1 MAVAPTVVQGKVIGN
16 ADPTYPPY
24 PAYPAYPAPSAS
36 CPPAAPYAFSGAAP
50 SQPAPTQHAHLEVL
64 QASCRDASLPP
75 EIRLSFI
82 KKVYGI
88 LGVMLLITFGIGTPF
103 IFATK
108 ATLSFFQANVWIVY
122 IVGAILIAQVIF
134 DLAMSCQLCC
144 FICAQY
150 TVQSVMLVFALT
162 FVLILALT
170 IYAVKTQADF
180 TGRGAYIMVLILGLL
195 MLLLVYSFFP
205 GSVVLGKIVA
215 GVGAMIFG
223 FVIVYDTQQI
233 FGSASASFGGGK
245 RDLEY
250 TLDIKAFAAWNFR
263 FLETA
268 FGAAFRHLLQEFQE
282 EMASPLSFIFQQEA
296 GTTSASFE
304 VPSFSLRIWACTSS
318 PSIMQWGCLF
328 GYLQEN
334 WHTGSR
340 SRNCEGSTRGGFGYR
355 GAAVGFGLA
364 LASRVLRRAK
374 AKAVKELPLP
384 PGKPGNAFLD
394 LIKYIKDP
402 DAYIAE
408 QVKLHGPIF
417 QTNYFG
423 RKTVIVGGAG
433 ERVY

>member
-1 MAVAPTVVQGKVIGN
+1 MEHTVVQGKVIGN

-144 FICAQY
+144 GGTGLLQSYFWMMKTSPWNYLYLLTFSVCFGVITGFICAQY

-250 TLDIKAFAAWNFR
+250 TLDMYAFAAWNLYLD
-263 FLETA
+263 FLQ
-268 FGAAFRHLLQEFQE
+268 FFLYLLQ
-282 EMASPLSFIFQQEA
+282 
-296 GTTSASFE
+296 
-304 VPSFSLRIWACTSS
+304 
-318 PSIMQWGCLF
+318 LF
-328 GYLQEN
+328 GE
-334 WHTGSR
+334 
-340 SRNCEGSTRGGFGYR
+340 
-355 GAAVGFGLA
+355 
-364 LASRVLRRAK
+364 RR
-374 AKAVKELPLP
+374 
-384 PGKPGNAFLD
+384 
-394 LIKYIKDP
+394 
-402 DAYIAE
+402 
-408 QVKLHGPIF
+408 
-417 QTNYFG
+417 
-423 RKTVIVGGAG
+423 
-433 ERVY
+433 